1 MFPFDAYMN
10 IHYMFFDVWSHN
22 FTQFAFQT
30 LFAQIILFVGL
41 KELIAYVLVGLKEP
55 IAYILVGLE
64 ELVAYVPVGLED
76 EQVSVNQNQE
86 ESVKRENP
94 TKPEVVEQILKL

>member
-1 MFPFDAYMN
+1 M
-10 IHYMFFDVWSHN
+10 
-22 FTQFAFQT
+22 
-30 LFAQIILFVGL
+30 LFVGL
-41 KELIAYVLVGLKEP
+41 EELIAYVLVGLEEP

-76 EQVSVNQNQE
+76 EQVSVNQKQE